1 MFLTVVLILFYRSCM
16 QTNLFSG
23 QSADL
28 RIIRDRLRV
37 AFGRDRSAVRVSA
50 INQFIRSFIS
60 SRTMDWQSD
69 RAFMRLLSRYSG
81 PEALADAPV
90 AEIEAALAGVQFADK
105 KARELK
111 AALLHIRARAGTVDL
126 GFLAGLDVDTAL
138 LWLEQIR
145 GVGRKI
151 AAATLN
157 FSVLRK
163 RAFVVDTHIIRI
175 MRRFGF
181 VKPNAETEDV
191 YAAVMAAARDM
202 SADDLSEF
210 HWHLKRLGQHTCK
223 ALKADCPICP
233 LAETC
238 LKRLETSYHS
248 GHAA

>member
-1 MFLTVVLILFYRSCM
+1 M

-28 RIIRDRLRV
+28 RTIRDRLRV
-37 AFGRDRSAVRVSA
+37 AFGRDRSGVRVSA

-69 RAFMRLLSRYSG
+69 RAFMRLLSRYRS

-126 GFLAGLDVDTAL
+126 DFLAGLDVDTAL

-191 YAAVMAAARDM
+191 YDAVMAAARDM

>member
-1 MFLTVVLILFYRSCM
+1 M

-28 RIIRDRLRV
+28 RSIRDRLKI
-37 AFGRDRSAVRVSA
+37 AFGRDRSGFRVTA
-50 INQFIRSFIS
+50 INQFIRSFIG
-60 SRTMDWQSD
+60 SRTLDWQAD
-69 RAFMRLLSRYSG
+69 RAFTRLLNRYNG

-90 AEIEAALAGVQFADK
+90 AEIETALGGVQFADK

-111 AALLHIRARAGTVDL
+111 DALLHIRARAGAVDL
-126 GFLAGLDVDTAL
+126 EFLADLDMEPAL

-157 FSVLRK
+157 FSALRK
-163 RAFVVDTHIIRI
+163 RAFVVDTHVIRV

-191 YAAVMAAARDM
+191 YDAVMASAAGM
-202 SADDLSEF
+202 TAEEFTEF
-210 HWHLKRLGQHTCK
+210 HWHLKRLGQNTCK
-223 ALKADCPICP
+223 AFQAHCAGCP
-233 LAETC
+233 LSEIC
-238 LKRLETSYHS
+238 MKRMETSA
-248 GHAA
+248 GRAA

>member
-1 MFLTVVLILFYRSCM
+1 M
-16 QTNLFSG
+16 QPNLFSD

-28 RIIRDRLRV
+28 RSIRDRLRI
-37 AFGRDRSAVRVSA
+37 AFGRDRSGVRVSA

-60 SRTMDWQSD
+60 SRTLDWQSD
-69 RAFMRLLSRYSG
+69 RAFTRLLNRYNG
-81 PEALADAPV
+81 PEALAEASAP
-90 AEIEAALAGVQFADK
+90 EIEAALEGVQFADK

-111 AALLHIRARAGTVDL
+111 AALLHIRARAGSIDL
-126 GFLAGLDVDTAL
+126 EFLADLDVGTAL

-157 FSVLRK
+157 FSALRK

-191 YAAVMAAARDM
+191 YDAVMAAARDM
-202 SADDLSEF
+202 SADDLYEF
-210 HWHLKRLGQHTCK
+210 HWHLRRLGQHTCK
-223 ALKADCPICP
+223 ALKANCSVCP
-233 LAETC
+233 LTETC
-238 LKRLETSYHS
+238 LKRMETSCHS

>member
-1 MFLTVVLILFYRSCM
+1 M

-28 RIIRDRLRV
+28 KSIRDRLKI
-37 AFGRDRSAVRVSA
+37 AFGRERSGVRVSA

-60 SRTMDWQSD
+60 SRTLDWQSD
-69 RAFMRLLSRYSG
+69 RAFMRLLSRYSD
-81 PEALADAPV
+81 PEALAEAPV

-111 AALLHIRARAGTVDL
+111 AALLHIRARAGSVDL
-126 GFLAGLDVDTAL
+126 DFLARLDVETAL
-138 LWLEQIR
+138 IWLEQIR

-163 RAFVVDTHIIRI
+163 RAFVVDTHIIRV

-181 VKPNAETEDV
+181 VKPNAEIEDV
-191 YAAVMAAARDM
+191 YDAVMAAARDM
-202 SADDLSEF
+202 SADDLAEF
-210 HWHLKRLGQHTCK
+210 HWHLKRLGQNTCK
-223 ALKADCPICP
+223 ALKANCTACP

-238 LKRLETSYHS
+238 LKRMEASHHS
-248 GHAA
+248 SHAA

>member
-1 MFLTVVLILFYRSCM
+1 M

-28 RIIRDRLRV
+28 RSIRDRLRT
-37 AFGRDRSAVRVSA
+37 AFGRDRSGVRVSA
-50 INQFIRSFIS
+50 INQFIRSFVS
-60 SRTMDWQSD
+60 SRTRDWQSD
-69 RAFMRLLSRYSG
+69 RAFMRLLSRYNG
-81 PEALADAPV
+81 PEALAEAPV

-126 GFLAGLDVDTAL
+126 DFLTGLDVEAAL
-138 LWLEQIR
+138 VWLEQIR

-157 FSVLRK
+157 FSALRK
-163 RAFVVDTHIIRI
+163 RAFVVDTHVIRV

-181 VKPNAETEDV
+181 VKPNAETEDI
-191 YAAVMAAARDM
+191 YDAVMAAAADM

-210 HWHLKRLGQHTCK
+210 HWHLKRLGQNTCK
-223 ALKADCPICP
+223 AFKANCSICP

-238 LKRLETSYHS
+238 LKRMETSYRS

>member
-1 MFLTVVLILFYRSCM
+1 M
-16 QTNLFSG
+16 QANLFSG

-28 RIIRDRLRV
+28 RSIRDRLKI
-37 AFGRDRSAVRVSA
+37 AFGRDRAGFRVSA

-69 RAFMRLLSRYSG
+69 RAFMRLLNRYSG
-81 PEALADAPV
+81 PEALAQAPV
-90 AEIEAALAGVQFADK
+90 IEIEAVLEGVQFADK

-111 AALLHIRARAGTVDL
+111 DALLHIRARTGSVDL
-126 GFLAGLDVDTAL
+126 DFLAGLDVETAL
-138 LWLEQIR
+138 IWLEQIR

-163 RAFVVDTHIIRI
+163 SAFVVDTHIIRI

-191 YAAVMAAARDM
+191 YDAVMEAARDM
-202 SADDLSEF
+202 SADDLTEL
-210 HWHLKRLGQHTCK
+210 HWHLKRLGQNTCK
-223 ALKADCPICP
+223 AFQVSCNVCP
-233 LAETC
+233 LSEIC
-238 LKRLETSYHS
+238 LKRMDVPMGRS
-248 GHAA
+248 GRAA

>member
-1 MFLTVVLILFYRSCM
+1 M
-16 QTNLFSG
+16 QPNLFSD

-28 RIIRDRLRV
+28 RSIRDRLRI
-37 AFGRDRSAVRVSA
+37 AFGRDRSGVRVSA
-50 INQFIRSFIS
+50 VNQFIRSFIS
-60 SRTMDWQSD
+60 SRTLDWQSD
-69 RAFMRLLSRYSG
+69 RAFTRLLNRYNG
-81 PEALADAPV
+81 PEALAEAS
-90 AEIEAALAGVQFADK
+90 ASEIEAALEGVQFADK

-111 AALLHIRARAGTVDL
+111 ASLLHIRARAGSIDL
-126 GFLAGLDVDTAL
+126 EFLADLDVGTAL

-157 FSVLRK
+157 FSALRK

-191 YAAVMAAARDM
+191 YDAVMAAARDM
-202 SADDLSEF
+202 SADDLYEF

-223 ALKADCPICP
+223 ALKANCSVCP
-233 LAETC
+233 LTETC
-238 LKRLETSYHS
+238 LKRMETSCHS

>member
-1 MFLTVVLILFYRSCM
+1 M

-28 RIIRDRLRV
+28 QFIQDRLRI
-37 AFGRDRSAVRVSA
+37 AFGRDRAGFRVSA

-60 SRTMDWQSD
+60 SRTLDWQSG
-69 RAFMRLLSRYSG
+69 RAFARLLNRFSG

-90 AEIEAALAGVQFADK
+90 AEIEAALEGAQFADK

-111 AALLHIRARAGTVDL
+111 EALLHIRARTGAVDL
-126 GFLAGLDVDTAL
+126 EFLASLDVDTAL
-138 LWLEQIR
+138 AWLEQIR

-157 FSVLRK
+157 FSVLGK
-163 RAFVVDTHIIRI
+163 RAFVVDTHIVRI

-191 YAAVMAAARDM
+191 YEAVMAAADDM
-202 SADDLSEF
+202 TAEDLAEF
-210 HWHLKRLGQHTCK
+210 HWHLKRLGQNTCRTFQTS
-223 ALKADCPICP
+223 CHVCP
-233 LAETC
+233 LSESC
-238 LKRLETSYHS
+238 MKRVDAPM
-248 GHAA
+248 GRRAA

>member
-1 MFLTVVLILFYRSCM
+1 MFLTIVLILFYRFCM

-28 RIIRDRLRV
+28 RTIRDRLRV
-37 AFGRDRSAVRVSA
+37 AFGRDRSGARVSA

-191 YAAVMAAARDM
+191 YDAVMAAARDM
-202 SADDLSEF
+202 NADDLSEF

>member
-1 MFLTVVLILFYRSCM
+1 M

-28 RIIRDRLRV
+28 RSIRDRLRI
-37 AFGRDRSAVRVSA
+37 AFGRDRSGMRVSA

-69 RAFMRLLSRYSG
+69 RAFTRLLNRYSG
-81 PEALADAPV
+81 PEALAAAPV
-90 AEIEAALAGVQFADK
+90 AEIEAALEGVQFADK

-111 AALLHIRARAGTVDL
+111 DALLHIRARAGAVDL
-126 GFLAGLDVDTAL
+126 EFLADLNVETAL
-138 LWLEQIR
+138 VWLEQIR

-157 FSVLRK
+157 FSALRK

-191 YAAVMAAARDM
+191 YDAVMAAARDM
-202 SADDLSEF
+202 SADDLYEF
-210 HWHLKRLGQHTCK
+210 HWHLKRLGQNTCK
-223 ALKADCPICP
+223 AVKANCSICP
-233 LAETC
+233 LAESC
-238 LKRLETSYHS
+238 LKRMETSYHS

>member
-1 MFLTVVLILFYRSCM
+1 M

-28 RIIRDRLRV
+28 RSIRDRLSIV
-37 AFGRDRSAVRVSA
+37 FGRDRAGFRVSA

-60 SRTMDWQSD
+60 SRTQDWQSD
-69 RAFMRLLSRYSG
+69 RAFTRLLGRFSG

-90 AEIEAALAGVQFADK
+90 AEIEAALEGVQFADK

-111 AALLHIRARAGTVDL
+111 EALLHIRARAGSVDL
-126 GFLAGLDVDTAL
+126 EFLAGLDTDTAL
-138 LWLEQIR
+138 VWLEQIR

-157 FSVLRK
+157 FSALKK

-191 YAAVMAAARDM
+191 YDAVMEAARDM
-202 SADDLSEF
+202 SADDLTEL
-210 HWHLKRLGQHTCK
+210 HWHLKRLGQNTCR
-223 ALKADCPICP
+223 AFQTSCTICP
-233 LAETC
+233 LSESC
-238 LKRLETSYHS
+238 LKRMDVPMGRS
-248 GHAA
+248 GRAA

>member
-1 MFLTVVLILFYRSCM
+1 M

-28 RIIRDRLRV
+28 RSIRDRLSI
-37 AFGRDRSAVRVSA
+37 AFGRDRAGFRVSA

-60 SRTMDWQSD
+60 SRTQDWQSD
-69 RAFMRLLSRYSG
+69 RAFTRLLGRFSG

-90 AEIEAALAGVQFADK
+90 AEIEAALEGVQFADK

-111 AALLHIRARAGTVDL
+111 EALLHIRARAGSVDL
-126 GFLAGLDVDTAL
+126 EFLAGLDTDTAL
-138 LWLEQIR
+138 VWLEQIR

-157 FSVLRK
+157 FSALKK

-181 VKPNAETEDV
+181 VKPNAEIEDV
-191 YAAVMAAARDM
+191 YEAVMAAAGDM
-202 SADDLSEF
+202 TADELAEF
-210 HWHLKRLGQHTCK
+210 HWHLKRLGQTRCK
-223 ALKADCPICP
+223 AFQVSCAVCP
-233 LAETC
+233 LSENC
-238 LKRLETSYHS
+238 LKRMDAPMGRS
-248 GHAA
+248 GRAA

>member
-1 MFLTVVLILFYRSCM
+1 M

-28 RIIRDRLRV
+28 RSIRDRLKI
-37 AFGRDRSAVRVSA
+37 AFGRDRSGVRVSA

-60 SRTMDWQSD
+60 SRTLDWQS

-81 PEALADAPV
+81 PKALAEAPA

-111 AALLHIRARAGTVDL
+111 AALLHIRARAGSIDL
-126 GFLAGLDVDTAL
+126 DFLAGLDVETAL
-138 LWLEQIR
+138 VWLEQIR
-145 GVGRKI
+145 GVGRKV

-157 FSVLRK
+157 FSALRK
-163 RAFVVDTHIIRI
+163 RAFVVDTHVIRV

-191 YAAVMAAARDM
+191 YDAVMAAARDM

-210 HWHLKRLGQHTCK
+210 HWHLKRLGQNTCK
-223 ALKADCPICP
+223 ALKADCSICP
-233 LAETC
+233 LTETC
-238 LKRLETSYHS
+238 LKRMETSYRS